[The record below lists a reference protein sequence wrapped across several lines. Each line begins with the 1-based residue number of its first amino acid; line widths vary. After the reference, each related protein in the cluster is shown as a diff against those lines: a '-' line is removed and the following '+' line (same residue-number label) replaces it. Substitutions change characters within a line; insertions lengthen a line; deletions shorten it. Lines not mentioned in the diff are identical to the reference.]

1 MTNFN
6 IYLKPYVVVL
16 IYDRETLMYILS
28 VFFYENDTFTLLSQ
42 NSYKSHNFAILS
54 CFKRIIDTRV
64 PIYDIASFH
73 RHDTDQKTECT
84 AYSLINSKVCGLFVD
99 AYFHVSCNKM
109 KAHLLKYLW
118 IKNY

>member
-1 MTNFN
+1 MTIFD
-6 IYLKPYVVVL
+6 IFLKPYVVEL

-84 AYSLINSKVCGLFVD
+84 AYSLINSKVCGRFVD
-99 AYFHVSCNKM
+99 AYFHESCNKM
-109 KAHLLKYLW
+109 KADLLKYLW
-118 IKNY
+118 IENY